1 MFSSNARNHETAIM
15 YAELE
20 ADRMAFLPLGELP
33 WKPNSF
39 SSTGSMSNH
48 KSHLTIIAVCGS
60 VSFSGQRVCVCVR
73 TCSVFPFRIKP
84 CCESHHGKA
93 AVGAW
98 VLSLKLGKGKLLRNW
113 AWCLI
118 EAFQAVIERVVFVHF
133 GRFAST
139 INKPGSDEV
148 CVVA

>member
-15 YAELE
+15 YAELGT
-20 ADRMAFLPLGELP
+20 DRMAFLPLGQLP

-60 VSFSGQRVCVCVR
+60 VSFSGQRRVCVYVCVR
-73 TCSVFPFRIKP
+73 NCSVFPFRIKP

-93 AVGAW
+93 AVGAP
-98 VLSLKLGKGKLLRNW
+98 SPFAERGKGKLL
-113 AWCLI
+113 
-118 EAFQAVIERVVFVHF
+118 
-133 GRFAST
+133 
-139 INKPGSDEV
+139 
-148 CVVA
+148 